1 MRGVA
6 VGDPH
11 KMNTTDKKKT
21 MTAERLKK
29 IVVRKCMKM
38 LHEDKTY
45 TGPEKVHMPQMKGCK
60 LERRYL
66 PRVTASA
73 VLFYAGHKS
82 FADDKAA
89 KAYGLRVTRMVC
101 ALKRAYGP
109 DLVSQAIV
117 DALDAAKYDTESE
130 NEEA

>member
-1 MRGVA
+1 MT
-6 VGDPH
+6 
-11 KMNTTDKKKT
+11 TTDKKKT
-21 MTAERLKK
+21 TAERLTK

-38 LHEDKTY
+38 LHEDKTN
-45 TGPEKVHMPQMKGCK
+45 TGPEKVHMPRMKGCK

-66 PRVTASA
+66 ARVAASA
-73 VLFYAGHKS
+73 VLFYAGHRG

-109 DLVSQAIV
+109 DLLPRTIV
-117 DALDAAKYDTESE
+117 DALDAAMYDTESE

>member
-1 MRGVA
+1 M
-6 VGDPH
+6 GDPH
-11 KMNTTDKKKT
+11 KVKTTDKKKT
-21 MTAERLKK
+21 MTAEMLTK

-38 LHEDKTY
+38 LHEDQTY
-45 TGPEKVHMPQMKGCK
+45 TGPEKVHMPRKKGCK

-66 PRVTASA
+66 ARVAASG
-73 VLFYAGHKS
+73 VLFYAGHKG

-109 DLVSQAIV
+109 DLVPRTIIQT
-117 DALDAAKYDTESE
+117 LDAARYDTESE
-130 NEEA
+130 NEA